1 MLAEEDGISQH
12 PWFAGGRVMIIPW
25 RTCVEAKIC
34 CIWELNRTISGCR
47 ERGPDGSKK
56 QTSGRETIG
65 GRSRLLRK
73 QSISPHRFFF
83 LLSFALLVSP
93 SSDPSPEISA
103 QCHQQR
109 PESLMKIIA
118 AWIGLCLGG
127 SIFSRR
133 MNLSSCPRALSIK
146 TFPESR
152 CSMRLITATHPNQAP
167 AQHEISKRNAT
178 YRPFAR
184 STAPLLITT
193 SRVSPSLI
201 ISMSGRVR

>member
-1 MLAEEDGISQH
+1 VHFARRFKKGTVARSEGRMLAEEDGISQH

-146 TFPESR
+146 PKVLSR
-152 CSMRLITATHPNQAP
+152 
-167 AQHEISKRNAT
+167 
-178 YRPFAR
+178 
-184 STAPLLITT
+184 LL
-193 SRVSPSLI
+193 
-201 ISMSGRVR
+201 RVRLPSFPPSMPSIIHIYAADGCK